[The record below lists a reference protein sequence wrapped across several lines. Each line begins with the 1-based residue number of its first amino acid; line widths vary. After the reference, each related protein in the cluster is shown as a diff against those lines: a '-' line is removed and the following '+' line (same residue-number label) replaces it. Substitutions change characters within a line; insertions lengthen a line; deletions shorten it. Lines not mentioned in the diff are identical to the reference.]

1 MTDETKIEL
10 RGVDGD
16 GGTSIDHRYD
26 SGEWRYPSNA
36 DEPAPAPDS
45 TLPDFL
51 DPYSNGESAGLS
63 AEDCVAQAEDILRS
77 IFEAT
82 AETSVSPL
90 TLQRHFTTPAVDPYD
105 EVRWKLRTALIVGV
119 DGTPVFEQREVEF
132 PVAWSQNATNVVASK
147 YFRGPLVPTKGVQ
160 RERSVKQ
167 LIDRV
172 VNTLTDWGSQGGYFS
187 GPEEAETFRAELKH
201 ILVQQK
207 ACFNSPVW
215 FNLGIEE
222 KPQCS
227 ACFILSIEDEMDSIL
242 DWYKTEG
249 RIFKGGSGSGINLSK
264 LRSSKERVAA
274 GGLASGPV
282 SFMRGADAIAG
293 TIKSGGK
300 TRRAAKMVIL
310 NVDHPDIEEYIDCK
324 RKEERKAYT
333 LGEAGYDTSLDGDAW
348 ISIQYQ
354 NANNSVRV
362 TEEFMQAVQ
371 EGRDW
376 QTRLVKSGEVCDT
389 IPARDLM
396 RRMAQAAW
404 ECADPGIQYHTEI
417 NDWHTCPNSGPITAS
432 NPCSEYMHLDD
443 SACNLASI
451 NLLQYV
457 DEAGAFDIEA
467 YRHTVAVLIAAQEI
481 IVSNSSYPTEKIRQN
496 AFDYRQLGLGY
507 SNLGALLMSLGI
519 PYNSDEGRAWA
530 SALSAIMTGHAY
542 ATSADI
548 AARMGPFAGYERNRE
563 PMLAVIEKH
572 RTEAYGID
580 EAELPTPLLA
590 AARTAWD
597 EALERGRQH
606 GYRNAQA
613 SVIAPTG
620 TISFM
625 MDCDTT
631 GIEPDI
637 ALIKYKTLVGGG
649 LMKIVNNTV
658 PRALRR
664 LGYDEGQGEVIL
676 AHIDATGGIEGAPGL
691 RPEHLPVFDCA
702 FKPQNGSRYIDW
714 LGHIKMMGAVQPFI
728 SGAISKTVNLPEEAT
743 VEEIEQAYTEGWR
756 QGLKSLAIYRDGSK
770 RTQVLSTTRE
780 APDPKRAGEPTRRRL
795 PATRASIT
803 HKFSIEGHEGYI
815 TAGLYEDRS
824 PGEIFVTMA
833 KEGSTL
839 SGMVDAFATSIS
851 LALQYG
857 VPLRDL
863 VNKFSHMRFEPSGRT
878 ENGEIPVAQSIVDY
892 IFRWLASQF
901 LSEEEKEEFGVL
913 SPAVKAKLIA
923 QEQMQPVAGRANGGP
938 FDQAQG
944 KQSDAPPCS
953 NCGWIMIRCGTC
965 YRCDNCGTTT
975 GCG

>member
-1 MTDETKIEL
+1 MTLADTRADVALPL
-10 RGVDGD
+10 R
-16 GGTSIDHRYD
+16 RY
-26 SGEWRYPSNA
+26 
-36 DEPAPAPDS
+36 
-45 TLPDFL
+45 
-51 DPYSNGESAGLS
+51 
-63 AEDCVAQAEDILRS
+63 
-77 IFEAT
+77 
-82 AETSVSPL
+82 
-90 TLQRHFTTPAVDPYD
+90 FTTPGVDPYD
-105 EVRWKLRTALIVGV
+105 EVRWEDDRTALIAGTN
-119 DGTPVFEQREVEF
+119 GTPVFEQRQVEF
-132 PVAWSQNATNVVASK
+132 PESWSQNATNVVASK
-147 YFRGPLVPTKGVQ
+147 YFRGPLVPEDGVQ

-167 LIDRV
+167 LLDRI
-172 VNTLTDWGSQGGYFS
+172 VNTLVAWGENGGYF
-187 GPEEAETFRAELKH
+187 GTPEEAETFRAELKH
-201 ILVQQK
+201 ILVHQK

-249 RIFKGGSGSGINLSK
+249 RIFKGGSGSGINLSS

-324 RKEERKAYT
+324 VKEERKAHA
-333 LGEAGYDTSLDGDAW
+333 LGEAGYDVSLDGDAW

-362 TEEFMQAVQ
+362 SDEFMRAV
-371 EGRDW
+371 EEDRDW
-376 QTRLVKSGEVCDT
+376 QTLRVKTGEACET
-389 IPARDLM
+389 LRARDLM
-396 RRMAQAAW
+396 HKMAEAAW
-404 ECADPGIQYHTEI
+404 FCADPGIQFNTII
-417 NDWHTCPNSGPITAS
+417 NDWHTCANSGPITAS

-451 NLLQYV
+451 NLLRYL
-457 DEAGAFDIEA
+457 DEEGNFDTGA
-467 YRHTVAVLIAAQEI
+467 YRHTVAVIIAAQEI
-481 IVSNSSYPTEKIRQN
+481 IVSGSSYPTEKIAQN
-496 AFDYRQLGLGY
+496 ADQYRQLGLGY
-507 SNLGALLMSLGI
+507 ANLGALLMSLGI
-519 PYNSDEGRAWA
+519 PYDSDEGRLWA
-530 SALSAIMTGHAY
+530 SALTAIMTGHAY

-563 PMLAVIEKH
+563 PMLAVIEMH
-572 RTEAYGID
+572 RAEAHRID
-580 EAELPTPLLA
+580 DDRIPAELLS
-590 AARTAWD
+590 AARQAWD
-597 EALERGRQH
+597 EALERGRRH
-606 GYRNAQA
+606 GFRNAQA
-613 SVIAPTG
+613 SVLAPTG

-637 ALIKYKTLVGGG
+637 ALVKYKTLVGGG

-664 LGYDEGQGEVIL
+664 LGYDKEQAAAIL
-676 AHIDATGGIEGAPGL
+676 THIKATDTIEGAPGL
-691 RPEHLPVFDCA
+691 AAEHLPVFDCA
-702 FKPQNGSRYIDW
+702 FRAQNGSRTIPW

-728 SGAISKTVNLPEEAT
+728 SGAISKTVNLPEDAT
-743 VEEIEQAYTEGWR
+743 IEEIEQAYIQGWKH
-756 QGLKSLAIYRDGSK
+756 GLKALAIYRDGSK
-770 RTQVLSTTRE
+770 QAQVLSTKEERPE
-780 APDPKRAGEPTRRRL
+780 AKQDLQPTRRRL

-803 HKFSIEGHEGYI
+803 HKFCIEGHEGYI
-815 TAGLYEDRS
+815 TAGLYEDGS

-857 VPLRDL
+857 VPLSDL
-863 VNKFSHMRFEPSGRT
+863 VHKFSHMRFEPSGRT
-878 ENGEIPVAQSIVDY
+878 ENNEIPVAQSIVDY

-901 LSEEEKEEFGVL
+901 SSEDEKEDVGVL
-913 SPAVKAKLIA
+913 SPAVKAKLMA
-923 QEQMQPVAGRANGGP
+923 QEYGEPAPTGNGTSRPSGSH
-938 FDQAQG
+938 
-944 KQSDAPPCS
+944 QSDAPSCS
-953 NCGWIMIRCGTC
+953 NCGWIMARCGTC

>member
-1 MTDETKIEL
+1 MPAVTPRGERRQSYSYTDKMDESESATATETTHTRRRGRTEAHQTHLAAEAEGNPNSSKSDGGQPVTDETKIEL

-90 TLQRHFTTPAVDPYD
+90 TLQRHFTTPGVDPYD
-105 EVRWKLRTALIVGV
+105 EVRWELRTALIVGV

-147 YFRGPLVPTKGVQ
+147 YFRGPLVPTEGVQ

-300 TRRAAKMVIL
+300 TRRAAKMVVL

-530 SALSAIMTGHAY
+530 S
-542 ATSADI
+542 
-548 AARMGPFAGYERNRE
+548 GPQRHHDR
-563 PMLAVIEKH
+563 PRLRHLRRH
-572 RTEAYGID
+572 RR
-580 EAELPTPLLA
+580 P
-590 AARTAWD
+590 
-597 EALERGRQH
+597 H
-606 GYRNAQA
+606 G
-613 SVIAPTG
+613 P
-620 TISFM
+620 
-625 MDCDTT
+625 
-631 GIEPDI
+631 
-637 ALIKYKTLVGGG
+637 
-649 LMKIVNNTV
+649 
-658 PRALRR
+658 LRR
-664 LGYDEGQGEVIL
+664 LRAEPR
-676 AHIDATGGIEGAPGL
+676 ADAGPSSRSIGR
-691 RPEHLPVFDCA
+691 RPTA
-702 FKPQNGSRYIDW
+702 S
-714 LGHIKMMGAVQPFI
+714 
-728 SGAISKTVNLPEEAT
+728 
-743 VEEIEQAYTEGWR
+743 
-756 QGLKSLAIYRDGSK
+756 
-770 RTQVLSTTRE
+770 
-780 APDPKRAGEPTRRRL
+780 TRR
-795 PATRASIT
+795 S
-803 HKFSIEGHEGYI
+803 
-815 TAGLYEDRS
+815 S
-824 PGEIFVTMA
+824 PR
-833 KEGSTL
+833 
-839 SGMVDAFATSIS
+839 
-851 LALQYG
+851 
-857 VPLRDL
+857 PCWR
-863 VNKFSHMRFEPSGRT
+863 RP
-878 ENGEIPVAQSIVDY
+878 
-892 IFRWLASQF
+892 
-901 LSEEEKEEFGVL
+901 
-913 SPAVKAKLIA
+913 
-923 QEQMQPVAGRANGGP
+923 
-938 FDQAQG
+938 
-944 KQSDAPPCS
+944 APP
-953 NCGWIMIRCGTC
+953 GT
-965 YRCDNCGTTT
+965 RRWNEAANTATAT
-975 GCG
+975 PRPPSSPPPAPSAS

>member
-1 MTDETKIEL
+1 MTLAHETRTDISLPL
-10 RGVDGD
+10 R
-16 GGTSIDHRYD
+16 R
-26 SGEWRYPSNA
+26 
-36 DEPAPAPDS
+36 
-45 TLPDFL
+45 F
-51 DPYSNGESAGLS
+51 
-63 AEDCVAQAEDILRS
+63 
-77 IFEAT
+77 
-82 AETSVSPL
+82 
-90 TLQRHFTTPAVDPYD
+90 FTTPNVDPYD
-105 EVRWKLRTALIVGV
+105 EVLWETDRTALIAGA
-119 DGTPVFEQREVEF
+119 DGTPVFEQRQVEF
-132 PVAWSQNATNVVASK
+132 PKRWSQNATNVVASK
-147 YFRGPLVPTKGVQ
+147 YFRGPLVPADGVV
-160 RERSVKQ
+160 RERSVRQ

-172 VNTLTDWGSQGGYFS
+172 VDTLTAWGEQGGYFG
-187 GPEEAETFRAELKH
+187 GPEDAETFRAELKH

-249 RIFKGGSGSGINLSK
+249 RIFKGGSGSGINLSR

-300 TRRAAKMVIL
+300 TRRAAKMVVL

-324 RKEERKAYT
+324 TKEERKAYA
-333 LGEAGYDTSLDGDAW
+333 LGEAGYDVTLDGDAW

-362 TEEFMQAVQ
+362 SDEFMRAV
-371 EGRDW
+371 EEDRDW
-376 QTRLVKSGEVCDT
+376 QTRYVKSGEVCDT
-389 IPARDLM
+389 LHARDLM
-396 RRMAQAAW
+396 RKMAEAAW
-404 ECADPGIQYHTEI
+404 ACADPGIQYDTTI
-417 NDWHTCPNSGPITAS
+417 NDWHTCANSGPITAS

-451 NLLQYV
+451 NLLRYL
-457 DEAGAFDIEA
+457 DAEGSFDIEA
-467 YRHTVAVLIAAQEI
+467 YRHTVAVVIAAQEI

-496 AFDYRQLGLGY
+496 ADEYRQLGLGY
-507 SNLGALLMSLGI
+507 ANLGALLMSLGI
-519 PYNSDEGRAWA
+519 PYDSDEGRDWA
-530 SALSAIMTGHAY
+530 SALTAIMTGHAY

-572 RTEAYGID
+572 REAAHRVDDGSVP
-580 EAELPTPLLA
+580 AELLS
-590 AARTAWD
+590 AARQAWD
-597 EALERGRQH
+597 EALERGRLH

-613 SVIAPTG
+613 TVLAPTG

-637 ALIKYKTLVGGG
+637 ALVKYKTLVGGG

-664 LGYDEGQGEVIL
+664 LGYGEEQAAAIL
-676 AHIDATGGIEGAPGL
+676 AHIDATGTIEDAPGL
-691 RPEHLPVFDCA
+691 APEHLPVFDCA
-702 FKPQNGSRYIDW
+702 FRPQNGYRTIGW

-743 VEEIEQAYTEGWR
+743 VEEIEQAYIEGWR
-756 QGLKSLAIYRDGSK
+756 HGLKALAIYRDGSK
-770 RTQVLSTTRE
+770 QAQVLSTKKERSE
-780 APDPKRAGEPTRRRL
+780 AKQDLEPTRRRL

-803 HKFSIEGHEGYI
+803 HKFCIEGHEGYI
-815 TAGLYEDRS
+815 TAGLYEDGS

-857 VPLRDL
+857 VPLSDL

-901 LSEEEKEEFGVL
+901 SSEEEKEEIGVL

-923 QEQMQPVAGRANGGP
+923 QEYGEPSPTGNGTSLSG
-938 FDQAQG
+938 G
-944 KQSDAPPCS
+944 NQSDAPPCS
-953 NCGWIMIRCGTC
+953 NCGWIMARCGTC